1 MPDPT
6 AWICN
11 VCGYAAPV
19 IPMARDCEKRH
30 EQEAEQWATTQD
42 AVVDDGTD

>member
-19 IPMARDCEKRH
+19 IPMARDCEKQH
-30 EQEAEQWATTQD
+30 EQEAEQWATR
-42 AVVDDGTD
+42 AEPTDTDVTK